1 MYVAAA
7 VMDIVAVLPANEQLI
22 LPAILV
28 NQCCM
33 ILSKPASCCACA
45 MQQMG
50 DFVLCKALEMFV
62 IQHIGGQLQNF
73 IHDEL
78 EGFFAGCNLPY
89 LVPTRLLVTIIS
101 AVNAC

>member
-7 VMDIVAVLPANEQLI
+7 VMDIVAVLPANEQLV

-50 DFVLCKALEMFV
+50 DLFCAKPSKCLLSNILVDSYK
-62 IQHIGGQLQNF
+62 
-73 IHDEL
+73 
-78 EGFFAGCNLPY
+78 NLFMMS
-89 LVPTRLLVTIIS
+89 LRVFLLAATCPT
-101 AVNAC
+101 